1 MSLILTPDVQLVAR
15 RDVLA
20 SDVGDQASILLD
32 PQSGRYF
39 SIEGAGMTVW
49 AALAT
54 PSTVASLAELVQAEY
69 AVDHA
74 TCERDVVALL
84 DDLIGRGLVEV
95 VVGGA
100 GAS

>member
-1 MSLILTPDVQLVAR
+1 MVPSITPEMQFVAR
-15 RDVLA
+15 PDVLA

-32 PQSGRYF
+32 PQAGRYF

-49 AALAT
+49 AALAA
-54 PSTVASLAELVQAEY
+54 PSTVASLCERVRAEY

-84 DDLIGRGLVEV
+84 GDLIDRGLVQV
-95 VVGGA
+95 VDDSSGA
-100 GAS
+100 G